1 MKVIKT
7 IPCNIYCVHYKCHK
21 GRSLTRTGKRIVQ
34 MNTNEVH
41 HIVKPAKCG
50 HVVKHGL
57 DCICKTRTGLD
68 STQKSVK
75 HGLDS
80 TQKSVKH
87 GLDSTQKSVKH
98 GLDSTKKSV
107 KQGLENL

>member
-1 MKVIKT
+1 MASFVT
-7 IPCNIYCVHYKCHK
+7 IFN
-21 GRSLTRTGKRIVQ
+21 R
-34 MNTNEVH
+34 
-41 HIVKPAKCG
+41 

-87 GLDSTQKSVKH
+87 GLDS
-98 GLDSTKKSV
+98 
-107 KQGLENL
+107 N